1 MWVDSY
7 SSLISS
13 ELQAAGEH
21 WTGCLVDKEFHI
33 LCQQGF
39 GCREEV
45 TFGKLKMLAIGPGKG
60 AGQLPLQL
68 PKILPEQSL
77 NK

>member
-1 MWVDSY
+1 MWVDNHA
-7 SSLISS
+7 SLIRS

-45 TFGKLKMLAIGPGKG
+45 TFGKLKILAIGPGRG
-60 AGQLPLQL
+60 LANSPHSFQRFF
-68 PKILPEQSL
+68 QS
-77 NK
+77 NH